1 MITTGVTMQGRHRIA
16 LPALLAAAIL
26 AAGTVCADIYKSVDK
41 DGNVVF
47 SDQPARDAEPVKLG
61 PTNAMQA
68 PADAAPRAEPGPGT
82 GDAAPFYQALDITS
96 PADGSTVN
104 NPGGNVL
111 VLFGLSPPLREGDST
126 RLLIDGTPGGMPAEG
141 GLLAPGTSRG
151 EHTLEVQVL
160 DAGGT
165 VLRTS
170 APVRVTVFRSPIRD
184 KPGRPRTH

>member
-1 MITTGVTMQGRHRIA
+1 MPRPPVIA
-16 LPALLAAAIL
+16 LFALMTATALVAAP
-26 AAGTVCADIYKSVDK
+26 THADIYKSVDK

-47 SDQPARDAEPVKLG
+47 SDQPASNSEPVRLG

-68 PADAAPRAEPGPGT
+68 PAGAAPNPRADVSPGSE
-82 GDAAPFYQALDITS
+82 DATPPYQALDITS

-111 VLFGLSPPLREGDST
+111 VLFHISPALREGDSA

-141 GLLAPGTSRG
+141 GLLAPGTARG

-170 APVRVTVFRSPIRD
+170 APVHVTVFRSPIRD